1 MPVQMTVVAIKAAV
15 AMRTATKLHHE
26 CVIVVSALM
35 TLIQVSKFP
44 TCAGL
49 ETRQQVVYF
58 LAAYFYL
65 ANVAVTVGG
74 LSLRQ

>member
-1 MPVQMTVVAIKAAV
+1 MSVHMTVVAIKTAGAL
-15 AMRTATKLHHE
+15 RTAIKLHHE

-35 TLIQVSKFP
+35 TSIQVSKFP

-65 ANVAVTVGG
+65 ANVVVAVAG
-74 LSLRQ
+74 LV